1 MKNNTTVSSKMGMV
15 LLLIGIFGV
24 LNAIGDIVTLIL
36 AITQSFENNAFFSFF
51 FRVFANKQLF
61 FIAMPLTL
69 LCTILFLVFLFWRKS
84 FLFQVF
90 FFASCII
97 ALVHLLVN
105 LFAVYP
111 LTIFDIL
118 VNAEFSTLVTG
129 LISPMIGLLRTMYSA
144 FLITGI
150 LGALSLLIVC
160 FIYFKRS
167 KRIAAYFGISED
179 VIYNK
184 ML

>member
-1 MKNNTTVSSKMGMV
+1 MGIV
-15 LLLIGIFGV
+15 LLLIGVLGI

-36 AITQSFENNAFFSFF
+36 AITQSFEGNLFSFF

-69 LCTILFLVFLFWRKS
+69 FCNILFLVFLFGRKS

-105 LFAVYP
+105 LFALYP
-111 LTIFDIL
+111 LTIFDIML
-118 VNAEFSTLVTG
+118 SVGFNALVTG
-129 LISPMIGLLRTMYSA
+129 LISPMIGLLRTMYTS

-150 LGALSLLIVC
+150 LGCLGLLIVC

-167 KRIAAYFGISED
+167 KRIAAYFACS
-179 VIYNK
+179 NRN
-184 ML
+184 

>member
-1 MKNNTTVSSKMGMV
+1 MKNNTTNFAKMGIV
-15 LLLIGIFGV
+15 LLLIGILGI

-36 AITQSFENNAFFSFF
+36 MITQSFEGNAFFSFF
-51 FRVFANKQLF
+51 FRVFADKDLF
-61 FIAMPLTL
+61 LIAMPLTL
-69 LCTILFLVFLFWRKS
+69 LCTVLFLVFMFGRKS

-105 LFAVYP
+105 LFALYP
-111 LTIFDIL
+111 LTIFDIMISAGF
-118 VNAEFSTLVTG
+118 NALVTG
-129 LISPMIGLLRTMYSA
+129 LINPVLGLLRTMYTA

-150 LGALSLLIVC
+150 LGCLGLLIVC

-167 KRIAAYFGISED
+167 KRIAAWFGSNNTI
-179 VIYNK
+179 
-184 ML
+184 